1 MVNIALVTDST
12 ADLTTE
18 MKNKFG
24 VHVIPLKINFGGQ
37 SYFDGELTSEE
48 FYQKLSSAK
57 ELPQSSQPSP
67 GDFIALYEKLL
78 NQYEE
83 IISIHLSTALSGT
96 ANAARLA
103 AETLQKKIH
112 VVDSKNISAGIAL
125 MVVETARLIQEGMTG
140 PSILEKLQLVRSNIE
155 TLFTL
160 NTLEYLQKGGRIGRV
175 SSLLGS
181 LLNIKPIVRVDTDG
195 IYTPVGKARSQN
207 AALDH
212 IIRQIQHLAAGRNIK
227 SIAVAHG
234 AAIEAANKL
243 KTKLENAFEA
253 KVTYFI
259 HVGSVIGVH
268 TGPGTVGVAVLFDN

>member
-1 MVNIALVTDST
+1 MANIALVTDST
-12 ADLTTE
+12 ADLTAE
-18 MKNKFG
+18 MKKKFE
-24 VHVIPLKINFGGQ
+24 VHVIPLKVNFGKQ
-37 SYFDGELTSEE
+37 AYFDGELASED
-48 FYQKLSSAK
+48 FYQKLSSVR

-96 ANAARLA
+96 VNAARLA
-103 AETLQKKIH
+103 AETLQNKIH

-125 MVVETARLIQEGMTG
+125 MVVEAARLIQEDIAIPT
-140 PSILEKLQLVRSNIE
+140 ILEKLQLVRANIE

-181 LLNIKPIVRVDTDG
+181 LLNIKPVVRVDTDG

-207 AALDH
+207 AALDQ
-212 IIRQIQHLAAGRNIK
+212 IIRQIQHLASGRKIK

-234 AAIEAANKL
+234 AAVEAANRL
-243 KTKLENAFEA
+243 KTKLENVFET
-253 KVTYFI
+253 KVSYFT
-259 HVGSVIGVH
+259 HVSSVIGVH
-268 TGPGTVGVAVLFDN
+268 TGPGTVGVAVLFEN